1 VVSSGALTVE
11 QYLSELEPSRSE
23 EVSILRGL
31 CLEHLP
37 VGLEEQMNWG
47 MISYQV
53 PLSTLP
59 NTYNSQPLLFAAIA
73 AQKHHI
79 SLYLMA
85 LYAFENQ
92 KTEFESSWLGAGFK
106 LDAGKACIRFRTL
119 ALAPL
124 DLIEK
129 VLGAISVEDYVV
141 RYLEMQNS
149 KRKQQK

>member
-1 VVSSGALTVE
+1 MVSSGALTVE
-11 QYLSELEPSRSE
+11 QYLLELDQKRRD
-23 EVSILRGL
+23 EVSTLRKL

-37 VGLEEQMNWG
+37 DGLEETMNWG

-85 LYAFENQ
+85 LYAFEDL
-92 KTEFESSWLGAGFK
+92 KAEFESTWVDAGFK
-106 LDAGKACIRFRTL
+106 LDAGKACIRFRSL
-119 ALAPL
+119 ALAPV
-124 DLIEK
+124 DLLAR
-129 VLGAISVEDYVV
+129 VLGAVSVEDYVD
-141 RYLEMQNS
+141 RYLELQNS
-149 KRKQQK
+149 KRKQ